1 MFAFSKP
8 DESES
13 IHLEMLEI
21 QKEILDDLGLHYQ
34 VLDMASEEL
43 GLSAF

>member
-1 MFAFSKP
+1 
-8 DESES
+8 
-13 IHLEMLEI
+13 MLGI

-43 GLSAF
+43 GLSAFWKFDCEVWFPSRK

>member
-1 MFAFSKP
+1 
-8 DESES
+8 
-13 IHLEMLEI
+13 MLGI

-43 GLSAF
+43 GLSAFRKFDCEVWFPSRK